1 MWPPEARSGG
11 KVGGKPAGLGKRA
24 GRVWRVRKKALLGA
38 ALVIAATA
46 VAQETP
52 EEQFKRNAD
61 ALDKFDLKQDVEPAF
76 AFKA

>member
-1 MWPPEARSGG
+1 MKLSRREL
-11 KVGGKPAGLGKRA
+11 V
-24 GRVWRVRKKALLGA
+24 
-38 ALVIAATA
+38 ALVVAATA

-52 EEQFKRNAD
+52 EDQFKRNAA